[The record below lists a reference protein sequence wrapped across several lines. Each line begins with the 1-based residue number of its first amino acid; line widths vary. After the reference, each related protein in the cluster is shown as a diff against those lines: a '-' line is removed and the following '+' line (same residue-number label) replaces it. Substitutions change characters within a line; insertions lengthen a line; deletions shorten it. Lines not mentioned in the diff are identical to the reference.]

1 MKGGDSMDEHELWA
15 VFTQTGR
22 AQDYLR
28 YREAVMNNAPRQ
40 QEETHDGAD
49 GKGTDRSRISYR

>member
-1 MKGGDSMDEHELWA
+1 MDEHELWA